1 MNPLTRNLLA
11 TGLLALLATG
21 CSSTGYR
28 APSVRL
34 DKTRPVVVAHTDVFL
49 ERYYPRIEAVLS
61 QAGFTVSTN
70 TAGAITCKAT
80 FRDGVTMRAHVGL
93 WDGETLLLAGE
104 ASNGG
109 WGTMLAKDTAG
120 GNVINGAIE
129 AFARQLKQSP

>member
-1 MNPLTRNLLA
+1 MKTKLA
-11 TGLLALLATG
+11 LALLAGLLAG

-28 APSVRL
+28 APSVSL
-34 DKTRPVVVAHTDVFL
+34 DKSRPVVVAHTDVFL
-49 ERYYPRIEAVLS
+49 ERYYPRIEDVLR
-61 QAGFTVSTN
+61 QAGFTVTTN
-70 TAGAITCKAT
+70 AAAAITCKAT

-93 WDGETLLLAGE
+93 WDGDTLLLAGE

-129 AFARQLKQSP
+129 EFARQLKQAAK